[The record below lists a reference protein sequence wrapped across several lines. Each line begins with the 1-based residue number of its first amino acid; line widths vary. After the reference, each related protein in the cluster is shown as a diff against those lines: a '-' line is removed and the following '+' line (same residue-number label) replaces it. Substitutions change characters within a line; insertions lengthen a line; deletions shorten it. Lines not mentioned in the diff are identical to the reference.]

1 MGIPPNY
8 IDYTYPVIDQ
18 LYPQFSWRKSSPI
31 HLDSAHGNFWSLYL
45 GSQAL
50 HPNSENGRIDP
61 NPFFPDLRDRKR
73 IEKKN
78 HHSVTME
85 LSSLLDSSKNHRMVI
100 LWLVNLESL
109 GQRDDQPIST
119 WRFRQTE
126 TSWIIIPILV
136 RSIEYPF
143 HRWSSSFHWSHF
155 LLIGMPVGSWSIYH
169 FLPAK
174 IPFPAHF
181 LLKIQKNTSKIS
193 NSKICGLIFLVFME
207 CGLPSGSL
215 T

>member
-18 LYPQFSWRKSSPI
+18 LYPQFSWRRSSPI

-126 TSWIIIPILV
+126 TSWIIIPIWLDPLNTHSIAEVPVSIDPTFCWSACPLV
-136 RSIEYPF
+136 PDLYIIFYQPRYPF
-143 HRWSSSFHWSHF
+143 
-155 LLIGMPVGSWSIYH
+155 
-169 FLPAK
+169 LP
-174 IPFPAHF
+174 IF
-181 LLKIQKNTSKIS
+181 LLKIQKKHIKNIKFQNLWSH
-193 NSKICGLIFLVFME
+193 FLGFHGMWFT
-207 CGLPSGSL
+207 LW
-215 T
+215 